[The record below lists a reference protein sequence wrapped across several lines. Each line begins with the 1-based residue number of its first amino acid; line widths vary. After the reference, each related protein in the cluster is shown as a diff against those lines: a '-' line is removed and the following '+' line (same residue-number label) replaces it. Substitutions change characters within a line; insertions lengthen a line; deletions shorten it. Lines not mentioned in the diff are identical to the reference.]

1 MQKKLLNNIDRPIGL
16 NWTFQAGMHVPAF
29 LICISRD
36 FRLIRVGL
44 ASMASGAYLIFLM
57 KFILN
62 MV

>member
-29 LICISRD
+29 LISPGRE
-36 FRLIRVGL
+36 
-44 ASMASGAYLIFLM
+44 LIFLM